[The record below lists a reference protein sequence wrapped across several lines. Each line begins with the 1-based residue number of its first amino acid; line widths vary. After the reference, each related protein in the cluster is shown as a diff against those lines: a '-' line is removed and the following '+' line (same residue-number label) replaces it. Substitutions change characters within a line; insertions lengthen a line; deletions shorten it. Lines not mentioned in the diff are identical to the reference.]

1 MRIALAFPLLL
12 LGACQVSK
20 DDANGS
26 TSVTYNGDVAE
37 NAAADIGNSAENLA
51 ADVGNDL
58 QQTGDKIGNKVGDVD
73 VDVDADVDTN
83 AQ

>member
-1 MRIALAFPLLL
+1 MRIAFALPLLL

-20 DDANGS
+20 DDANDT

-37 NAAADIGNSAENLA
+37 NAAADIGNTAQNLA

-58 QQTGDKIGNKVGDVD
+58 RETGDKIENKVGDVD
-73 VDVDADVDTN
+73 VDVDADVNTN
-83 AQ
+83 RQ